1 LISCLK
7 KLKWLSGKKICRN
20 LMAKNSNT
28 HVALTESAPK
38 SNPLAGVLKT
48 LWLHGKQPRDVG
60 RRAGAF
66 LLPFHLSGIHG

>member
-1 LISCLK
+1 
-7 KLKWLSGKKICRN
+7 LKWLSGKKICRN